1 MGLAQKMGAPPARA
15 SPEAQAEAKRPLR
28 RKVSKQ
34 GREVSTWS
42 RLTPGKSGLASPSLP
57 QG

>member
-1 MGLAQKMGAPPARA
+1 MGLAQEMGAPLARA
-15 SPEAQAEAKRPLR
+15 SPEAQAEARRPLR